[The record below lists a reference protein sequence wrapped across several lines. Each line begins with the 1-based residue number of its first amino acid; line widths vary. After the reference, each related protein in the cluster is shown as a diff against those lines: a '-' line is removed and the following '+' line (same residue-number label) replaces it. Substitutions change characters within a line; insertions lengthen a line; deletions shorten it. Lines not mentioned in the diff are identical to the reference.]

1 MYCGVL
7 TVCVVCPLRA
17 MVVTRVTPD
26 SAPPRQVNIGAGAWS
41 RPWSDPWSGPWYGP
55 WCPRQVNI
63 TGANGANQPSQD
75 IAPRSRPWSAVEFS
89 NFDLDVTIKFIF
101 TMFGSEKTPTTC
113 AKNNSSIKISVDKGP
128 NISKVSIGEI
138 L

>member
-1 MYCGVL
+1 MTELLCGDVL

-41 RPWSDPWSGPWYGP
+41 RPWSGPWS
-55 WCPRQVNI
+55 PRQVNI

-75 IAPRSRPWSAVEFS
+75 IAPRSRPWSLVRGRVLH
-89 NFDLDVTIKFIF
+89 NVRIGKDTHLLLKILIN
-101 TMFGSEKTPTTC
+101 
-113 AKNNSSIKISVDKGP
+113 KNLVVKYP
-128 NISKVSIGEI
+128 
-138 L
+138 